1 MVFFL
6 GALTFFVCSVL
17 GAVHAVSVAA
27 AQTENRPV
35 IVLDAGHGGEDG
47 GAVGVNGVEEKTVN
61 LAIALFVREKLE
73 AAGYPVKMI
82 REVDTAVGDTTLS
95 TLNERKRS
103 DILYRTQIVNE
114 TENCIFVS
122 IHQNFFEQSQYS
134 GAQMFY
140 SPANADS
147 ERFAS
152 ILQNLFVKN
161 LQPDNMR
168 ETKLCGKELAS
179 TSYAFGTLLRMGVHL
194 SYGTDCPVE
203 DCNPFPNI
211 YMAVTRKD
219 RQGRPAG
226 GFYPGECVDV
236 ETAIDAYTKESAY
249 AEFQEDVK
257 GRLKPG
263 YYADM
268 VLLDRDIFTVDPMEI
283 KDILPVM
290 TVVGGKVVYQR

>member
-134 GAQMFY
+134 GAHRCFTQQIMLEAPTLPKP
-140 SPANADS
+140 SAVRSSSRCSRITRVPAS
-147 ERFAS
+147 
-152 ILQNLFVKN
+152 
-161 LQPDNMR
+161 
-168 ETKLCGKELAS
+168 
-179 TSYAFGTLLRMGVHL
+179 
-194 SYGTDCPVE
+194 
-203 DCNPFPNI
+203 
-211 YMAVTRKD
+211 
-219 RQGRPAG
+219 RQKAA
-226 GFYPGECVDV
+226 C
-236 ETAIDAYTKESAY
+236 
-249 AEFQEDVK
+249 
-257 GRLKPG
+257 
-263 YYADM
+263 
-268 VLLDRDIFTVDPMEI
+268 IF
-283 KDILPVM
+283 
-290 TVVGGKVVYQR
+290 

>member
-1 MVFFL
+1 MSFKIAYIPVVFFL

-47 GAVGVNGVEEKTVN
+47 GAVGVNGVEEKTAN

-82 REVDTAVGDTTLS
+82 RETDTAVGDTTLI

-140 SPANADS
+140 SANNAKSADLA
-147 ERFAS
+147 ETIRRAV
-152 ILQNLFVKN
+152 IEQV
-161 LQPDNMR
+161 QPDNTR
-168 ETKLCGKELAS
+168 ACKQAESRVYILSHVDVPAVFAECGFLSNPEEAEKLCDKNYQKKLAAAIADGII
-179 TSYAFGTLLRMGVHL
+179 AF
-194 SYGTDCPVE
+194 C
-203 DCNPFPNI
+203 
-211 YMAVTRKD
+211 K
-219 RQGRPAG
+219 
-226 GFYPGECVDV
+226 
-236 ETAIDAYTKESAY
+236 
-249 AEFQEDVK
+249 AE
-257 GRLKPG
+257 
-263 YYADM
+263 
-268 VLLDRDIFTVDPMEI
+268 
-283 KDILPVM
+283 
-290 TVVGGKVVYQR
+290 

>member
-82 REVDTAVGDTTLS
+82 RETDTAVGDTTLS

-140 SPANADS
+140 SANNAKSADLA
-147 ERFAS
+147 ETIRRAV
-152 ILQNLFVKN
+152 IEQV
-161 LQPDNMR
+161 QPDN
-168 ETKLCGKELAS
+168 
-179 TSYAFGTLLRMGVHL
+179 
-194 SYGTDCPVE
+194 
-203 DCNPFPNI
+203 
-211 YMAVTRKD
+211 TR
-219 RQGRPAG
+219 A
-226 GFYPGECVDV
+226 
-236 ETAIDAYTKESAY
+236 
-249 AEFQEDVK
+249 
-257 GRLKPG
+257 
-263 YYADM
+263 
-268 VLLDRDIFTVDPMEI
+268 
-283 KDILPVM
+283 
-290 TVVGGKVVYQR
+290 

>member
-1 MVFFL
+1 MKI
-6 GALTFFVCSVL
+6 TI
-17 GAVHAVSVAA
+17 VHNDNKKQLLVS
-27 AQTENRPV
+27 T
-35 IVLDAGHGGEDG
+35 
-47 GAVGVNGVEEKTVN
+47 KTM
-61 LAIALFVREKLE
+61 EKL
-73 AAGYPVKMI
+73 
-82 REVDTAVGDTTLS
+82 L
-95 TLNERKRS
+95 ERIAKD
-103 DILYRTQIVNE
+103 DILVFAQPIFLDYDMNIVE
-114 TENCIFVS
+114 
-122 IHQNFFEQSQYS
+122 
-134 GAQMFY
+134 
-140 SPANADS
+140 
-147 ERFAS
+147 
-152 ILQNLFVKN
+152 
-161 LQPDNMR
+161 
-168 ETKLCGKELAS
+168 KLCGKELAS

-203 DCNPFPNI
+203 DCNPFTNI

-290 TVVGGKVVYQR
+290 TIVGGKVVYKK